1 MRIPRPDFVAASL
14 LDVTVDDLRALS
26 PGTRGICLDVDG
38 TITDYHAPRVEP
50 SFQEALRALRDAGYP
65 TFIVSNCYGQRV
77 EEVHRLFG
85 GLVTRV
91 LTPLDCVDP
100 DDPRD
105 DPRRHRKPAPDM
117 LLAAAS
123 GHELGDPDPPDD
135 PRPRTLRPEELL
147 LVGDQLFKDVVA
159 AARAGAASL
168 LVPRYGRGD
177 YPAVRLAQRPVEAAL
192 RAASG
197 LPVRAVDWP
206 GRLTPVGR

>member
-26 PGTRGICLDVDG
+26 PGTRGICLDIDG
-38 TITDYHAPRVEP
+38 TITDYHAPEVEP
-50 SFQEALRALRDAGYP
+50 AARAAVLGLREAGYA

-77 EEVHRLFG
+77 DEVHRLFDD
-85 GLVTRV
+85 LVTRV
-91 LTPLDCVDP
+91 LTPLDCVDA

-123 GHELGDPDPPDD
+123 GHHVGDPDAPAG
-135 PRPRTLRPEELL
+135 RPLRPDELL
-147 LVGDQLFKDVVA
+147 LVGDQLLKDVAA

-168 LVPRYGRGD
+168 LVPRYGPSDHLG
-177 YPAVRLAQRPVEAAL
+177 VRLAQRPVEAAL